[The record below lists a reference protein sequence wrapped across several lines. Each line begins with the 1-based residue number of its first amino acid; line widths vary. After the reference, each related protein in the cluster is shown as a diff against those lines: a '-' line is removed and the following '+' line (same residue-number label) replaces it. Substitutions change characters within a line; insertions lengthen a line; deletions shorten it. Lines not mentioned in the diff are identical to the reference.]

1 MADLTSPPAMAG
13 DVPAATTQTDA
24 AKMPQSSNSPHRVL
38 TPPTSE
44 DMDKHDGNSS
54 ELSELDDDDEDDD
67 DIGEV
72 VPDHYWDEENGGK
85 IPVFKPVRRMPPPK
99 NAPCGSV

>member
-1 MADLTSPPAMAG
+1 MADITSPPAMAG
-13 DVPAATTQTDA
+13 DVPAQTIEADPPKLQPA
-24 AKMPQSSNSPHRVL
+24 SDSAPRVL

-54 ELSELDDDDEDDD
+54 ELSELEDDEDED

-72 VPDHYWDEENGGK
+72 EPDHYWDEENGGR
-85 IPVFKPVRRMPPPK
+85 IPVFKPVCRMLQK
-99 NAPCGSV
+99 AHVASW